1 MKKINKPD
9 RLLFLCGIAIF
20 ALLAAVAKISPGLA
34 AEDFRKDLIPFF
46 TALMIAAGAVYFL
59 AVRGFRRNRAV
70 SLLLIILFGLAFR
83 TLFMFSVPVLENDFY
98 RYFWDGGVV
107 ASGVNPYA
115 HSPEQVSL
123 GKADGRLVELKR
135 EYGGHFEKINHPN
148 VKTIYPPVAEFFFA
162 VSHKISPRS
171 LTAWRLVLL
180 AFDAATLVILLIS
193 LRTLGMPLQNCL
205 VYWWNPLV
213 VKEIFNS
220 AHMDVLAFPFVLG
233 AILLFLKNRKK
244 LCVAALALAA
254 GVKLWPALIFG
265 TFLRPFREKWL
276 SAAQTLVFVV
286 LLGAIFLPMILSQPD
301 QSSGIVAY
309 GKSWQNNSPFFSMV
323 LKTGEFFFEL
333 ADIHPGHAQKYSRI
347 AVLAVLLLWKLY
359 VAFGS
364 GPLGLHRKALLIVGV
379 GFLLSP
385 TQFPWYFTWLVPF
398 LAVAP
403 SRAFLSLTALLP
415 LYYLQYLLP
424 AGGTFSNLVV
434 WIEFAPV
441 WVLLFLEWTK
451 YRSDKR
457 SRAAAASGDAA

>member
-1 MKKINKPD
+1 MKKINKPG
-9 RLLFLCGIAIF
+9 RLLCLCGIVIF
-20 ALLAAVAKISPGLA
+20 ALLAGIAEISPGLA
-34 AEDFRKDLIPFF
+34 AEDFRKDLIPVF
-46 TALMIAAGAVYFL
+46 TALLVAAGAVYFL
-59 AVRGFRRNRAV
+59 AAGGFRKNRAV
-70 SLLLIILFGLAFR
+70 SLTAIILFGLAFR
-83 TLFMFSVPVLENDFY
+83 VLFMSSVPVLENDFY

-107 ASGVNPYA
+107 ASGANPYA

-123 GKADGRLVELKR
+123 GEADERLVELKR
-135 EYGGHFEKINHPN
+135 EYEGHFEKINHPN

-162 VSHKISPRS
+162 VSHKISPRD

-180 AFDAATLVILLIS
+180 AFDAATLVILLAS

-220 AHMDVLAFPFVLG
+220 AHMDVLAFPFALG
-233 AILLFLKNRKK
+233 AILLFLRNRKK
-244 LCVAALALAA
+244 LCVVALSLAA

-276 SAAQTLVFVV
+276 SVAQTLIFTA
-286 LLGAIFLPMILSQPD
+286 LLGAILLPMILSQPD
-301 QSSGIVAY
+301 QTSGVMAY
-309 GKSWQNNSPFFSMV
+309 GKSWQNNSPFFSAV
-323 LKTGEFFFEL
+323 LKTGEFALEL
-333 ADIHPGHAQKYSRI
+333 ADVHPGHAQKYSRT

-364 GPLGLHRKALLIVGV
+364 GPLGLHRKALLIVGG

-403 SRAFLSLTALLP
+403 SSAFLSLTVLLP
-415 LYYLQYLLP
+415 LYYLQYYLP
-424 AGGTFSNLVV
+424 AGETFANLVV
-434 WIEFAPV
+434 WIEFVPV
-441 WVLLFLEWTK
+441 WALIFLEWTR
-451 YRSDKR
+451 YRSAKKR
-457 SRAAAASGDAA
+457 KAASSSGGFA

>member
-9 RLLFLCGIAIF
+9 RLLLLCGISIF

-34 AEDFRKDLIPFF
+34 AEDFRKDLVPVF
-46 TALMIAAGAVYFL
+46 TALMMAAAAVYFL

-70 SLLLIILFGLAFR
+70 PLLFIILFGLAFR
-83 TLFMFSVPVLENDFY
+83 ALFMFSVPVLENDFY

-107 ASGVNPYA
+107 ASGVNPYT
-115 HSPEQVSL
+115 HSPGQVSA
-123 GKADGRLVELKR
+123 GAADERLVELKR
-135 EYGGHFEKINHPN
+135 GYEGHFEKINHPEI
-148 VKTIYPPVAEFFFA
+148 KTIYPPVAEFFFA

-180 AFDAATLVILLIS
+180 AFDAATLAVLLAS
-193 LRTLGMPLQNCL
+193 LRALGMSPQNCI

-244 LCVAALALAA
+244 LGAAALAVAA

-265 TFLRPFREKWL
+265 TFLRPLREKWT
-276 SAAQTLVFVV
+276 SVAQTLVFVV
-286 LLGAIFLPMILSQPD
+286 LLGAIFLPMLLSQPD
-301 QSSGIVAY
+301 QSSGIAAY
-309 GKSWQNNSPFFSMV
+309 GKSWQNNSPFFATV
-323 LKTGEFFFEL
+323 LRTGEFFLEL
-333 ADIHPGHAQKYSRI
+333 ADIHPGHAQKYSRMAI
-347 AVLAVLLLWKLY
+347 LAALVLWKLY

-364 GPLGLHRKALLIVGV
+364 GPLGLHRKALLIVGA

-385 TQFPWYFTWLVPF
+385 AQFPWYFTWLVPF

-415 LYYLQYLLP
+415 LYYLQYCLP
-424 AGGTFSNLVV
+424 AGGTSANLVV
-434 WIEFAPV
+434 WLEFVPV
-441 WVLLFLEWTK
+441 WILLFFEWTK
-451 YRSDKR
+451 YRSDKKR
-457 SRAAAASGDAA
+457 EASAASGAAG

>member
-1 MKKINKPD
+1 MEKINKPD
-9 RLLFLCGIAIF
+9 RLLPLFGIAIF
-20 ALLAAVAKISPGLA
+20 TLLAAVAKISPGLA
-34 AEDFRKDLIPFF
+34 AEDFRKDLVPVF
-46 TALMIAAGAVYFL
+46 TALMMAAGAVYLL
-59 AVRGFRRNRAV
+59 AVRGFRKDRAV
-70 SLLLIILFGLAFR
+70 PLLLIILFGLAFR
-83 TLFMFSVPVLENDFY
+83 ALFMFSVPVLENDFY

-107 ASGVNPYA
+107 ASGANPYT
-115 HSPEQVSL
+115 HSPEQVSA
-123 GKADGRLVELKR
+123 GAADERLVELKR
-135 EYGGHFEKINHPN
+135 EYEGHFEKINHPA

-180 AFDAATLVILLIS
+180 AFDAATLAILLAS
-193 LRTLGMPLQNCL
+193 LRALGMPLQNCL

-220 AHMDVLAFPFVLG
+220 AHMDVLAFPFVMG

-265 TFLRPFREKWL
+265 TFLRPLREKWT

-301 QSSGIVAY
+301 QSSGIAAY
-309 GKSWQNNSPFFSMV
+309 GKSWQNNSPFFSTV
-323 LKTGEFFFEL
+323 LKTGEFLFEL
-333 ADIHPGHAQKYSRI
+333 ADIHPGHAQKYSRM
-347 AVLAVLLLWKLY
+347 AVVAVLLLWKLY

-364 GPLGLHRKALLIVGV
+364 GPLGPHRKALLIVGA

-385 TQFPWYFTWLVPF
+385 AQFPWYFTWLVPF

-415 LYYLQYLLP
+415 LYYLQYWLP
-424 AGGTFSNLVV
+424 AGGTPANLVAWVEFVPV
-434 WIEFAPV
+434 WILIFV
-441 WVLLFLEWTK
+441 EWRR
-451 YRSDKR
+451 YRSDKKR
-457 SRAAAASGDAA
+457 EPAAVSGGAA